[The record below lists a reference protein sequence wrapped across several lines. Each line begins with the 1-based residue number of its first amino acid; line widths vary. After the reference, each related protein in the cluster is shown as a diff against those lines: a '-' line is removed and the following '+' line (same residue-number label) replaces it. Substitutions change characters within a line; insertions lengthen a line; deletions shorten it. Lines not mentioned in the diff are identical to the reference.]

1 MRLASA
7 DGGHELNQ
15 NWRPDPALRYC
26 PRCASAMEARAI
38 HYPEV
43 LHPVCTACGFV
54 LWQNRKLSV
63 EALIARGQGNG
74 TEVLLGRRVS
84 NGRWDLPGNFL
95 NGADLIEPALAR
107 ECRREMGVDVQVAG
121 ILGAFEDMFL
131 GEPIVSLVY
140 LCSLRAGEPRP
151 GDLIDHA
158 RWFSVAEPP
167 EAAFD
172 SVARSLAEL
181 KRRLNIP

>member
-1 MRLASA
+1 
-7 DGGHELNQ
+7 
-15 NWRPDPALRYC
+15 
-26 PRCASAMEARAI
+26 MEARLT
-38 HYPEV
+38 HYQDV

-63 EALIARGQGNG
+63 EALITRGEGHG
-74 TEVLLGRRVS
+74 TEVLLGKRAS
-84 NGRWDLPGNFL
+84 DGRWDLPGNFL
-95 NGADLIEPALAR
+95 NSGDLIEPALAR
-107 ECRREMGVDVQVAG
+107 ECRREMGVDVKVDS

-140 LCSLRAGEPRP
+140 LCTIRAGEPRP
-151 GDLIDHA
+151 GDLIDDA
-158 RWFSVAEPP
+158 RWFSLADMP

-181 KRRLNIP
+181 KRRLGIA